1 MRASLTEKSQS
12 NKCRMLQFNDLR
24 TDQRKKPYIWVNT
37 RELNGVLSTAYLPI
51 YTN

>member
-12 NKCRMLQFNDLR
+12 NKCRMLQFNDPR
-24 TDQRKKPYIWVNT
+24 ADQRKKPYIWVNT
-37 RELNGVLSTAYLPI
+37 RKLNGILSTAYLPI